1 MKECLK
7 GRAEL
12 GVYGELIA
20 ATFLQRLGYQVFL
33 SVGSHG
39 PADVVARRNGKTR
52 AFDVKICRTTVTGKA
67 RKDKSLQLTK
77 EQKRDGVELFLV
89 SKEGEVVAWGS

>member
-1 MKECLK
+1 MKECYK

-12 GVYGELIA
+12 GVYGELVA

-39 PADVVARRNGKTR
+39 PADLIAMRGKERR
-52 AFDVKICRTTVTGKA
+52 AFDVKICRTTVAGKA
-67 RKDKSLQLTK
+67 RKDKSLQLSR
-77 EQKRDGVELFLV
+77 EQKRAGVELFLV